1 MGCETRKRDRKH
13 RWGRL
18 APWVLA
24 LVSLIGGWGHAAS
37 AQPPDARAIRP
48 LVMLLVDT
56 SGSMELLPN
65 CVCRTPAC
73 QECYPVCRDARGDE
87 RNRWATVL
95 EALTGQWPDYRCRK
109 EDRATYPK
117 TEYDYLY
124 PVPHFRN
131 VSSSTQ
137 IADGVLDAYI
147 DRARFGLM
155 TFDGQPTFFDS
166 SELVT
171 ERVYRSRFR
180 DARRGLGMFSYGEP
194 KTFTF
199 PGCGQPFMIDNGAR
213 NEAAP
218 VGALISVGP
227 EGSDFVSIN
236 QTIQRELAR
245 VRPYGGTPIAG
256 MLDDVKYYFQN
267 HPDVRP
273 ASADG
278 SSGDPF
284 YACRPRYVVMLT
296 DGTPSGEMREYGC
309 GTAGYHCPYDRS
321 WDIAAQLCDFRP
333 GSGCRGIVD
342 GVFVVGFDIRDPAAR
357 RLLDEIASSGGTG
370 SALFAED
377 RATLV
382 AQLGRAIDRAAPQAS
397 TRTRPAFVN
406 AALDADTPK
415 QMQFNTG
422 FQVPLARGESW
433 TGVLERR
440 RFECNA
446 ALEPEPQPIDPVRDR
461 FHEVLNR
468 QSRSPLASSLSAC
481 PPGKPRCLLTA
492 LPSTAA
498 DVSAYLGGTG
508 CFRGDGGAL
517 TCYRPVTLVGGPA
530 TPGPGPGGAEPA
542 CGVSGSTGAPMPL
555 VPRETGLGLAPL
567 DERVAAAYF
576 GPSVDTA
583 LRDRVVAW
591 LHGLPGS
598 GRENRRLG
606 DIFHSSPVV
615 VGPPQRDLPDES
627 FNLFRRRP
635 EVENRPY
642 VLYVGTN
649 DGILHAFVADDVE
662 ITEGPHRGTRLTAG
676 TELWGFVPPYLLPK
690 VPSAL
695 DSHQL
700 MLDGTPVVR
709 DVFLRRLPGQTP
721 DGNLYRT
728 VLVVGL
734 RRGGAAYVA
743 MDVTDPLRPQF
754 LWQFTDPQMGET
766 LGKPA
771 LAQVLLETADGLE
784 ERAVA
789 ILPGGEGEDLAGHGC
804 GAGRNGER
812 GCRPMGFGQV
822 PPPEGFSDQRDRFG
836 CWSNRGRRLFVV
848 DVATGQRIAVFDDRT
863 FNAPLTGGVAAFPG
877 EPGTIATRA
886 FVADRDGVIWKLD
899 LSSPRVSEWSVTPFH
914 DLFYD
919 GRDAR
924 ASQPALEVPLVSVD
938 KEGHIVVLQGSS
950 DVDRLDEVDD
960 HRIASLME
968 VLEFDATGRV
978 VSSRTKLNWE
988 IRLNNEQLTGP
999 IELFDGVAYFAT
1011 FRAVNDPSNACEL
1024 GSSRIWG
1031 VEYVRAEPGGS
1042 LFPRAALPV
1051 SGSPDRKQHWLGP
1064 YDNEIVMGVSVTQ
1077 RPQCV
1082 DLTEVSVTD
1091 PYVGSRTYQRIGAKG
1106 GGRFQL
1112 VALAGGSGPRAAGSS
1127 IREVSVPD
1135 IQQPVAYT
1143 QVEAYAGTV
1152 E

>member
-1 MGCETRKRDRKH
+1 MGRATSETDWIH
-13 RWGRL
+13 RPGRGL
-18 APWVLA
+18 LLGAALLVLG
-24 LVSLIGGWGHAAS
+24 SGWPGRAS

-65 CVCRTPAC
+65 CVCRTPSC
-73 QECYPVCRDARGDE
+73 QECYPVCRNAPGDD

-95 EALTGQWPDYRCRK
+95 EALTGEWSDFRCRK
-109 EDRATYPK
+109 ENRATYPK

-124 PVPHFRN
+124 PVPHFRI
-131 VSSSTQ
+131 VSVGGQ
-137 IADGVLDAYI
+137 VANGVLDAYI

-171 ERVYRSRFR
+171 ERIYRLRLR

-194 KTFTF
+194 KPFTF

-213 NEAAP
+213 NEDAP
-218 VGALISVGP
+218 VGALISVGR
-227 EGSDFVSIN
+227 ERDDFVAIN
-236 QTIQRELAR
+236 QNIQTELVR

-256 MLDDVKYYFQN
+256 MLDDVRYYFQN

-273 ASADG
+273 ASPDG

-309 GTAGYHCPYDRS
+309 GAAGYSCPYDRS

-333 GSGCRGIVD
+333 GSGCRGDVD

-357 RLLDEIASSGGTG
+357 RLLDEIANSGGTG

-382 AQLGRAIDRAAPQAS
+382 AQLGRVIDRAAPQAS

-406 AALDADTPK
+406 AALESDTPR

-422 FQVPLARGESW
+422 FRVPLARGESW
-433 TGVLERR
+433 RGVLERR

-446 ALEPEPQPIDPVRDR
+446 ALEPEPKPIDPARDR
-461 FHEVLNR
+461 FHEVLDR
-468 QSRSPLASSLSAC
+468 QSRSPLASSLPAC
-481 PPGKPRCLLTA
+481 PPGKPRCLLTV
-492 LPSTAA
+492 LPSRAG
-498 DVSAYLGGTG
+498 DVDEHLGGKN
-508 CFRGDGGAL
+508 CFPGEGGSLA
-517 TCYRPVTLVGGPA
+517 CYAPVTLAGGSA
-530 TPGPGPGGAEPA
+530 LPGPGPGGAEPG
-542 CGVSGSTGAPMPL
+542 CGVRGSTGAPAPAM
-555 VPRETGLGLAPL
+555 PRETGLDLLPL
-567 DERVAAAYF
+567 DESVAAAYF
-576 GPSVDTA
+576 GPSTDAA

-598 GRENRRLG
+598 GRESGRLG
-606 DIFHSSPVV
+606 DIYHSSPIV

-635 EVENRPY
+635 DVENRPH

-662 ITEGPHRGTRLTAG
+662 ITDGPHRGTRLTAG
-676 TELWGFVPPYLLPK
+676 TELWGFVPPFLLPK

-695 DSHQL
+695 DSHQI
-700 MLDGTPVVR
+700 MVDGTPVVR
-709 DVFLRRLPGQTP
+709 DVFLRRLPGQVP
-721 DGNLYRT
+721 DGDLYRT

-789 ILPGGEGEDLAGHGC
+789 ILPGGEGEDVAGRGC
-804 GAGRNGER
+804 GAGRDGER
-812 GCRPMGFGQV
+812 GCRPMGFGLV
-822 PPPEGFSDQRDRFG
+822 PPPEGYSDQRDRFG

-863 FNAPLTGGVAAFPG
+863 FNSPLTGGVTVFPG
-877 EPGTIATRA
+877 EPGTVATRA
-886 FVADRDGVIWKLD
+886 FVTDRDGVLWKLD
-899 LSSPRVSEWSVTPFH
+899 LSSPRVSDWQVVPFH

-924 ASQPALEVPLVSVD
+924 ASQPALELPLVSVD
-938 KEGHIVVLQGSS
+938 KEGRLVVIQGSS

-968 VLEFDATGRV
+968 VLDFDAAGRV
-978 VSSRTKLNWE
+978 RRSQTRLNWE
-988 IRLNNEQLTGP
+988 IRLENEQLTGP

-1011 FRAVNDPSNACEL
+1011 FRAVADPSNACEL

-1031 VEYVRAEPGGS
+1031 VEYIRSEDGS
-1042 LFPRAALPV
+1042 SLPRAALPV

-1082 DLTEVSVTD
+1082 SLSEVSVTD

-1112 VALAGGSGPRAAGSS
+1112 VALAGGSGPRAAGSA